1 MKLSVC
7 KPIDELLNGG
17 IESGCITN
25 FYGTPAA
32 GKSNIAF
39 CAAVS
44 CVKGGK
50 KVIYMDTEGGF
61 SVERM
66 EQIFGGR
73 EFSEKIILL
82 EPKTWEEQKE
92 DFKKV
97 EDILGK
103 EDIGLIII
111 DSITALWRLT
121 ITDENAA
128 EVNKEI
134 ATQFSLLSKFSRE
147 RKIPVLTTNQVY
159 ADIETGRTVMSNKN
173 IVKWWSKNIVELSID
188 IETRNRIARI
198 EKARALPEN
207 KMVEF
212 RIEGNGL
219 VKADNIGA
227 RKEQEF
233 DKE

>member
-17 IESGCITN
+17 IEYGSITN
-25 FYGTPAA
+25 FYGVPAA

-39 CAAVS
+39 CATVS
-44 CVKGGK
+44 CIKNGK

-61 SVERM
+61 SVERL
-66 EQIFGGR
+66 EQIFGDKS
-73 EFSEKIILL
+73 FSEKIILL

-92 DFKKV
+92 AFKNV
-97 EDILGK
+97 EEILGK
-103 EDIGLIII
+103 EDIGLLII

-121 ITDENAA
+121 ISDSNAV

-147 RKIPVLTTNQVY
+147 KNIPILITNQVY
-159 ADIETGRTVMSNKN
+159 ADIETGRTEMSNKN
-173 IVKWWSKNIVELSID
+173 IVKWWSKNIVELSINL
-188 IETRNRIARI
+188 ETRNRKARI

-207 KMVEF
+207 KEVEF
-212 RIEGNGL
+212 RIVGNGL
-219 VKADNIGA
+219 EKVVVNE
-227 RKEQEF
+227 EQEV
-233 DKE
+233 